1 MGVKQLF
8 FSKKDNFS
16 AFLLFFSILSF
27 IFAKE
32 FEDYPFLYINI
43 SLN

>member
-8 FSKKDNFS
+8 FSKKGIFS
-16 AFLLFFSILSF
+16 AFLLFFSILSL

-32 FEDYPFLYINI
+32 FENFSFFKHNFFI
-43 SLN
+43 